1 MNFELSLFLSFL
13 LVMSLD
19 FGWLMFNSSYY
30 LNLANKIQKEP
41 LVVKIPGSIAAYI
54 MIFITFYLYAKL
66 ITYDDKVLLN
76 GLLFGLGVYGTF
88 SFTTCVFFKNYTYY
102 NAIIDT
108 LWGPVLYISGG
119 LLFNYLYNKKDKSI
133 ITI

>member
-41 LVVKIPGSIAAYI
+41 LVVKIPGYIATYI